1 MATVLVIGA
10 TLIYLTRYVALGAG
24 SRLLPIYSVERED
37 KKVAVTFNCAWNGE
51 DIPLILDTLDK
62 YGAKATFFVLGTWAD
77 EYPDEVKA
85 IYEAGHEIGTHSNTH
100 PDMTKIS
107 KEKIT
112 EELLRSSEKIEAI
125 TGERPKLFRAPS
137 GAYNNELIKTADE
150 LGFTAIQWDIDSR
163 DWKKPS
169 AEEITENVTENT
181 GKGSILLFHCGME
194 NTDEALPEIL
204 EKLKND
210 GYEFVSVSELI
221 CKGEYTVDNF
231 GRQHQLSKK

>member
-1 MATVLVIGA
+1 MLVIGA

-24 SRLLPIYSVERED
+24 SRLLPIYSVERDD
-37 KKVAVTFNCAWNGE
+37 KKIAVTFNCAWGGG
-51 DIPLILDTLDK
+51 DVPLILETLDK

-77 EYPDEVKA
+77 ACQNEIKT

-107 KEKIT
+107 KDEIT

-125 TGERPKLFRAPS
+125 TGEKPKLFRAPS

-150 LGFTAIQWDIDSR
+150 LGFTVIQWDIDSR

-169 AEEITENVTENT
+169 AEEIINNVVENVQN
-181 GKGSILLFHCGME
+181 GSILLFHCGME
-194 NTDEALPEIL
+194 NTDEALPKIL
-204 EKLKND
+204 EKLKNE
-210 GYEFVSVSELI
+210 GYEFVNVSELI
-221 CKGEYTVDNF
+221 CKGEYTIDNF